1 LSGFPGRIRIER
13 QEVTFTMKPIRLA
26 YLAGTIAL
34 ALTACGA
41 EGDSPGSLPPPA
53 TAATAQVVKP
63 TAPGSDCDADAQS
76 GQMPT
81 KLRCAGLYSDWTQQT
96 IAGENTEFKPAVRLW
111 SDGADKRR
119 WVYLPP
125 GSQIDSSD
133 MNEWKFPVGTKFWKD
148 FSFNGKHVETRTFWK
163 TGPSTWSRT
172 SYRWTADQTDAVRF
186 ETGDKNVDVGGPV
199 QYEIPSTDECD
210 TCHGG
215 RQDKILGFDAVA
227 LGLAGAT
234 GVTLSSL
241 VADGRL
247 TANPPVTSLAI
258 PEDSTGKAA
267 AALGYL
273 HANCGTTCHNRND
286 SAFCHWSGLF
296 FRLGYEDVSNPG
308 LTVADLDAF
317 KTAVN
322 VPAPAAGP
330 EFMRIAPGDPAHSG
344 IAYLMGRRV
353 SADVGGLQ
361 MPLIDTHVV
370 DQAGV
375 AAVTAWIQALGAN

>member
-1 LSGFPGRIRIER
+1 
-13 QEVTFTMKPIRLA
+13 MKPIRLA

-41 EGDSPGSLPPPA
+41 ESDGPGSLPPPA
-53 TAATAQVVKP
+53 TAATAQVVEP
-63 TAPGSDCDADAQS
+63 AAPGSDCDADAQS

-81 KLRCAGLYSDWTQQT
+81 QLRCAGLYSDWTQQT
-96 IAGENTEFKPAVRLW
+96 IASENSEFKPAVRLW

-133 MNEWKFPVGTKFWKD
+133 MTEWKFPVGTKFWKD
-148 FSFNGKHVETRTFWK
+148 FSFNGKHVETRMFWK
-163 TGPSTWSRT
+163 TGADTWSRT
-172 SYRWTADQTDAVRF
+172 SYRWTADQTEAVRF

-199 QYEIPSTDECD
+199 PYEIPSTDECD

-241 VADGRL
+241 VAEGRL

-258 PEDSTGKAA
+258 PEDSTGQAA

-273 HANCGTTCHNRND
+273 HANCGTTCHNRNE
-286 SAFCHWSGLF
+286 SAFCHSSGLF
-296 FRLGYEDVSNPG
+296 FRLGYDDVSNPS
-308 LTVADLDAF
+308 LAVAALDAF
-317 KTAVN
+317 KTAVD

-330 EFMRIAPGDPAHSG
+330 GFMAIAPGDPAQSG
-344 IAYLMGRRV
+344 IAFLMNRRV
-353 SADVGGLQ
+353 TSDGGGLQ

-370 DQAGV
+370 DQDGV
-375 AAVTAWIQALGAN
+375 AAVTAWIQALGANQ